1 MLGYLL
7 NAALIQ
13 VPVCVGDAQVPAL
26 AAAMREFL
34 RTSSHTRRAQGIDT
48 VQSILSIGEET
59 A

>member
-13 VPVCVGDAQVPAL
+13 VAVRVEEAQVTAI